1 MKSLR
6 KFLPVL
12 LAFIAMGCTHNDGD
26 IGPWFGSWAMPA
38 MTVDGDTPPG
48 FDPVATVWEFQS
60 EVVRIGLLDDH
71 HDFAATAWGTWREA
85 DGRLYLDFT
94 HGNGEYTAP
103 SWLLMH
109 PGKVL
114 VLSIVERENRRMVLR
129 YITPKGESV
138 VYTLKKT
145 W

>member
-114 VLSIVERENRRMVLR
+114 VLYIVERENRRMVLR